1 MDLPDSLLAST
12 PRLIVLYSWALAL
25 ACQLDAAEELGA
37 QLARFLPAA
46 DAATQADLLAQ
57 WQALA
62 GIIARGRGDIEGAER
77 HCAEALAQLPMERS
91 GPRLMCLSSLAN
103 LAIVRGDS
111 WGARGLNREA
121 LELAQRFGN
130 PLLEALVHYDRARGL
145 QARGEVL
152 RAGEE
157 LEQGLA
163 RLAGQP
169 AHRRYAVRGRLLI
182 YQGYLLVA
190 GTRAFNVV
198 RGILVFASVWGAAQ
212 LLGLTTLS
220 TLLGRAGTIGLF
232 ALVVLFQPE
241 LRAALERVGRPRGRE
256 GTDGSAVLQTLARAM
271 ERLAE
276 RKTGAL
282 IAIERKTPLGEYAAT
297 GVTLDAV
304 VSVPFADGSAYYVV
318 VKLEGRVGLMVVDIG
333 DGWRDDRFERTATV
347 AELKRIVAQ
356 RKRMQEFFAKRQA
369 EREATS

>member
-1 MDLPDSLLAST
+1 MLT
-12 PRLIVLYSWALAL
+12 PIGQITFQDVL
-25 ACQLDAAEELGA
+25 
-37 QLARFLPAA
+37 
-46 DAATQADLLAQ
+46 
-57 WQALA
+57 
-62 GIIARGRGDIEGAER
+62 DI
-77 HCAEALAQLPMERS
+77 
-91 GPRLMCLSSLAN
+91 
-103 LAIVRGDS
+103 
-111 WGARGLNREA
+111 
-121 LELAQRFGN
+121 
-130 PLLEALVHYDRARGL
+130 ALVTF
-145 QARGEVL
+145 
-152 RAGEE
+152 
-157 LEQGLA
+157 
-163 RLAGQP
+163 
-169 AHRRYAVRGRLLI
+169 LI

-220 TLLGRAGTIGLF
+220 TLLGRAGTVGLF

-304 VSVPFADGSAYYVV
+304 VSVPFLEALFARNAPLHDGGVIIQGARVV
-318 VKLEGRVGLMVVDIG
+318 AAGCLFPLQSSDGTYRRYGTRHRAAIGLSELTDAVVLVVSEERGSMRVALGGKLGPDLNG
-333 DGWRDDRFERTATV
+333 
-347 AELKRIVAQ
+347 AELREQLRRLVYEAQ
-356 RKRMQEFFAKRQA
+356 IGTDDLDAVDPEPFPTL
-369 EREATS
+369 ERGPEWAVERPTADAPEGTPGATKAAVRAGERP